1 VIGPIRTKTHGPWTR
16 REFIKGIGA
25 AGALTFWPYRPRFG
39 EEAAER
45 VAFVTGDIY
54 SRHDT
59 GEFAYESAKRL
70 RAIGEGLERDG
81 LLPRLLRIEP
91 RRASLDWIEAVHT
104 PDYVETVKKDVERGA
119 RQLSTG
125 HSLISRESYDVALWA
140 AGGVLAACDEV
151 MEGRAGRAFCAVRP
165 PGHHASADVG
175 MGFCIF
181 NNAAVAARYL
191 QKRHGLGRVLIVD
204 WDVHHGNGT
213 QGIFYRDGSVFYFS
227 THQWPWYPW
236 TGAAEETGEG
246 DGKGA
251 TLNIPLP
258 AGSGD
263 PEFIE
268 AFEGKLRP
276 AMDRFRPDFVLIS
289 AGFDSRTA
297 DPLGRFRLTDD
308 GFRRLTEIVIAIAR
322 DHASGRLVSVLEGG
336 YSLTGLASA
345 VPAHVDALLK
355 GR

>member
-70 RAIGEGLERDG
+70 RAIGEGLERDR

-140 AGGVLAACDEV
+140 AGGVLAACD
-151 MEGRAGRAFCAVRP
+151 
-165 PGHHASADVG
+165 
-175 MGFCIF
+175 
-181 NNAAVAARYL
+181 
-191 QKRHGLGRVLIVD
+191 
-204 WDVHHGNGT
+204 
-213 QGIFYRDGSVFYFS
+213 
-227 THQWPWYPW
+227 
-236 TGAAEETGEG
+236 
-246 DGKGA
+246 
-251 TLNIPLP
+251 
-258 AGSGD
+258 
-263 PEFIE
+263 
-268 AFEGKLRP
+268 
-276 AMDRFRPDFVLIS
+276 
-289 AGFDSRTA
+289 
-297 DPLGRFRLTDD
+297 
-308 GFRRLTEIVIAIAR
+308 
-322 DHASGRLVSVLEGG
+322 
-336 YSLTGLASA
+336 
-345 VPAHVDALLK
+345 
-355 GR
+355 